1 MEIYAYIAKDES
13 SNTIKGSVEARDEH
27 HAAEILRAK
36 KLVPISF
43 KAKSASQFS
52 SLEKFKNRITS
63 RDTMVFT
70 QQLAT
75 MLTTGLSLT
84 AALNVLQMQSRTAMS
99 KVIGEVQH
107 DVEGGTSLAESL
119 AKHPDVF
126 SGVYIALV
134 KAGEAAGKLDSVLQ
148 RLADTEEKR
157 REFQSKIKGAMIYP
171 IIILLA
177 MIVVVIIMM
186 VFVIPQLTEIY
197 EDLGAELPLLTR
209 IMIAVSKGM
218 ITFWW
223 AIVAIVGGGIVT
235 IKRWAATSRG
245 MHAINEQILHLP
257 MIGNIVMQ
265 VAMTEFTRTLS
276 LLISAG
282 ISILEALTIVAK
294 TSGNTVIRNALTKAS
309 LSVEKGVPLAAS
321 LASQQIFPP
330 VMAQMVSVGEE
341 TGKLDD
347 VLNKVSH
354 YFESESEH
362 QLKNL
367 TAAFE
372 PLIMVIMGVGV
383 AIIVFAVIMP
393 IYNLTD
399 QF

>member
-1 MEIYAYIAKDES
+1 MEIYVYTAKDES
-13 SNTIKGSVEARDEH
+13 SNTIKGSVEARDER
-27 HAAEILRAK
+27 HAAEILRGK

-43 KAKSASQFS
+43 KAKSASQLAT
-52 SLEKFKNRITS
+52 LEKFKNRITT

-84 AALNVLQMQSRTAMS
+84 AALNVLQMQSRSAMS
-99 KVIGEVQH
+99 KVIGEVMH
-107 DVEGGTSLAESL
+107 DVEGGLSLAESL
-119 AKHPDVF
+119 AKHPRVF

-171 IIILLA
+171 IIIFLA
-177 MIVVVIIMM
+177 MIVVVIIML
-186 VFVIPQLTEIY
+186 VFVIPQLTQIY
-197 EDLGAELPLLTR
+197 EDLGAELPLMTR
-209 IMIAVSKGM
+209 IMIGTSEAMV
-218 ITFWW
+218 TFWW
-223 AIVAIVGGGIVT
+223 AIVAAVGGGVFMV
-235 IKRWAATSRG
+235 KRWAATSKG
-245 MHAINEQILHLP
+245 MQTINEQILRLP
-257 MIGNIVMQ
+257 LIGHIVMQ
-265 VAMTEFTRTLS
+265 VAMTEFARTLA
-276 LLISAG
+276 LLIGAG

-294 TSGNTVIRNALTKAS
+294 TSGNLVIRNALVKAS
-309 LSVEKGVPLAAS
+309 QSVEKGVPLAAS
-321 LASQQIFPP
+321 LASQRIFPP